1 MILFAL
7 IALFFYWHFIKI
19 NWGKEDIYLE
29 KPLYL
34 GLVILLIPIN
44 WLFEW
49 LKWKATLNV
58 LEIHSTQKDRV
69 HAFFAGIVTGM
80 LTPNMLG
87 NFIGRMYYFPRSQ
100 RVSLIILTLVTNYA
114 QFISSIV
121 FGILGILFLEQTPL
135 ELDVSNVYGILLF
148 VLVFLVV
155 FYFNFE
161 WLFRFWKRK
170 VRVLNLIRNLKRRR
184 SFRWSVLLLSSLRH
198 GIFTL
203 QFLFMLHAFGEE
215 ISINSIWWIWQ
226 VYLWVTIAPSL
237 FLGKLAIRESIS
249 IWVLSVAGMGELTI
263 LISSFLIWTFNLLL
277 PTLIGL
283 LICERKRA

>member
-1 MILFAL
+1 MILFAA
-7 IALFFYWHFIKI
+7 IALFFYWHFTKI
-19 NWGKEDIYLE
+19 DWSKEQIYLE
-29 KPLYL
+29 RPLFL
-34 GLVILLIPIN
+34 AFVILLVPVN

-49 LKWKATLNV
+49 LKWKATLGV
-58 LEIHSTQKDRV
+58 LEIHSTQKERV

-114 QFISSIV
+114 QFISSII
-121 FGILGILFLEQTPL
+121 FGIIGILLLQQTPL
-135 ELDVSNVYGILLF
+135 DFDVSKVYLILLF
-148 VLVFLVV
+148 ALGILVV

-170 VRVLNLIRNLKRRR
+170 VRILNLIRNLKRRR
-184 SFRWSVLLLSSLRH
+184 IFRWHILLLSLVRH

-203 QFLFMLHAFGEE
+203 QFLFMLHAFGEDL
-215 ISINSIWWIWQ
+215 SFAAVFWIWQ

-249 IWVLSVAGMGELTI
+249 IWVLAVAGMGELTV
-263 LISSFLIWTFNLLL
+263 LISSFLIWTLNLLL
-277 PTLIGL
+277 PTLVGL
-283 LICERKRA
+283 IICERKRT